1 MRIPEETL
9 ASIQRHFH
17 DVIRERAERLLAK
30 HPTPL
35 PDLFSMDSEAGEK
48 AWFRVPGMYGGFS
61 YWFEGEGEQTKL
73 ITESWCRVVGGSGQR
88 HEITATG
95 SQLTEK
101 GFV

>member
-1 MRIPEETL
+1 MPIPEETL

-17 DVIRERAERLLAK
+17 AVIRGRAKLLLAE

-35 PDLFSMDSEAGEK
+35 PDLFATPSTAGEK

-73 ITESWCRVVGGSGQR
+73 ISESWCRVVGGSGQR

-95 SQLTEK
+95 SQLTEC